1 MAIMFIIERP
11 DDVEDWCDPA
21 DKANDTSVRK
31 IIDFESARAAL
42 VQEQQGDDRLR
53 ALDRSS
59 RTLRDYWLELWL
71 TVVIS
76 FGVMVCWLLVIV
88 WLCRF

>member
-1 MAIMFIIERP
+1 MFIIERP
-11 DDVEDWCDPA
+11 NDLEDWCDPA
-21 DKANDTSVRK
+21 DEANDTSARK

-42 VQEQQGDDRLR
+42 EQEQQGHDLVR
-53 ALDRSS
+53 ALDHSP

-71 TVVIS
+71 TVAIS
-76 FGVMVCWLLVIV
+76 FGVLVCWFLVLV

>member
-1 MAIMFIIERP
+1 MFIIERP
-11 DDVEDWCDPA
+11 NDLEYWCDPV
-21 DKANDTSVRK
+21 DEANDTSARK

-42 VQEQQGDDRLR
+42 EQEQQGHDLVR
-53 ALDRSS
+53 ALDHSP

-71 TVVIS
+71 TVAIS
-76 FGVMVCWLLVIV
+76 FGVLVCWFLVLV

>member
-1 MAIMFIIERP
+1 MFIIERP
-11 DDVEDWCDPA
+11 NDLEHWCDPA
-21 DKANDTSVRK
+21 DETNDASARK

-42 VQEQQGDDRLR
+42 EQEKQGHDRVR
-53 ALDRSS
+53 APGRSS

-71 TVVIS
+71 TVAIS
-76 FGVMVCWLLVIV
+76 FGVLVCWFLVLV